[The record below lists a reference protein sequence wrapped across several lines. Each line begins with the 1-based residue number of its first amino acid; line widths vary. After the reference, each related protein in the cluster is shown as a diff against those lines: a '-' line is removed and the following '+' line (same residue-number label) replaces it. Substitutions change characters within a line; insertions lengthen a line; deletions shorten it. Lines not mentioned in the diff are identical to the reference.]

1 MKKIIPLCLIGTF
14 ALISSLSCSQS
25 TQEAGSNDGRTQDT
39 TVLRFSHFYPST
51 SDINQQI
58 FEPWA
63 KKIESDSNGRLK
75 VEVYPSAT
83 LSKADSAYE
92 STVNGVIDIGSQVQ
106 GYTSGRFPLTQ
117 IAELP
122 GLSNSSTQTGCILQT
137 LYDDGVISSEYEDSH
152 LLFMFAT
159 GPGSLHTTNKPIK
172 VPDDMK
178 GLRIRRPS
186 TVAGDLIESMGA
198 SPVGLP
204 ANDIYTSL
212 QRGVVDGL
220 SFPWE
225 AMKTFKL
232 DEITKYHTNV
242 PFYSSALV
250 VTMNKEKYES
260 LPDDLKKVIDDNSG
274 MTWSKKVGE
283 MWDKTDKEGLQ
294 AARDK
299 GDVVIDILD
308 PLNDPAWKGALEK
321 GTKKYL
327 DEVNSLGLDADTVYQ
342 KAKAA
347 SIACQN

>member
-1 MKKIIPLCLIGTF
+1 MKNILPLCLIGTF
-14 ALISSLSCSQS
+14 TLFGSLGCSNSSQ
-25 TQEAGSNDGRTQDT
+25 QGSNTTNSNQET

-63 KKIESDSNGRLK
+63 KKIEADSKGRLK
-75 VEVYPSAT
+75 VEIYPSAT

-92 STVNGVIDIGSQVQ
+92 SAVKGTIDIGSQVQ

-122 GLSNSSTQTGCILQT
+122 GLSNSSTQTGYMLQT
-137 LYDDGVISSEYEDSH
+137 LYDNGAISSEYEDSH

-159 GPGSLHTTNKPIK
+159 GPGSLHTTDRPIRT
-172 VPDDMK
+172 PEDMK

-225 AMKTFKL
+225 AMKTFQL
-232 DEITKYHTNV
+232 DELTKYHTNV
-242 PFYSSALV
+242 PFYSSALM

-260 LPDDLKKVIDDNSG
+260 LPSDLQKVIDDNSG
-274 MTWSKKVGE
+274 MAWSKKVGE

-294 AARDK
+294 AARDN

-308 PLNDPAWKGALEK
+308 PLNDPNWKGALEK
-321 GTKKYL
+321 GTRKYL
-327 DEVNSLGLDADTVYQ
+327 DEVKALGLDADGVYEE
-342 KAKAA
+342 AKAA
-347 SIACQN
+347 SIACRT